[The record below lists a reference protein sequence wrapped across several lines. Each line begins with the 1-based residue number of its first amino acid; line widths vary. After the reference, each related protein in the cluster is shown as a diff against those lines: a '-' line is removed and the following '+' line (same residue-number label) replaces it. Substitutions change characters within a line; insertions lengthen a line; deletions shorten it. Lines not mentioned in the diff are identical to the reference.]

1 MILNAVRKVHLFA
14 SDSPAELFWKL
25 LFEGYKMRVT

>member
-1 MILNAVRKVHLFA
+1 MVLNAVRKVHLFA
-14 SDSPAELFWKL
+14 SDSLAELFWKL